1 MIRMAREAARDAL
14 PAMPA
19 AEPEPPAA
27 VPKAPPPVSAPIQR
41 LLAARRRYQDRPA
54 APTPLGWPPQ
64 EIPRNARALAVVL
77 LAIGLLGLGIVILI
91 AAVAATP

>member
-1 MIRMAREAARDAL
+1 MAREAARDAV

-19 AEPEPPAA
+19 AEPEPAT
-27 VPKAPPPVSAPIQR
+27 VPEAPPPVSALGQR
-41 LLAARRRYQDRPA
+41 LLATRRRYQDRPA
-54 APTPLGWPPQ
+54 APTPFGLPPQ

-91 AAVAATP
+91 AAVAAAP